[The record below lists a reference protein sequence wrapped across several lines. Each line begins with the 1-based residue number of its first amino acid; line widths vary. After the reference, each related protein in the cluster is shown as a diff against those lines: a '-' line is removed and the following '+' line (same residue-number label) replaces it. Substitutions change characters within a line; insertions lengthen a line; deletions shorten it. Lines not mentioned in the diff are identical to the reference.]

1 MFGDSEIGVFLDWG
15 SLGDGDVD
23 SSSLMATLPDWR
35 IYGSTT
41 PREIKDRIRDAQV
54 VVSNKVVLSA
64 DALQSAR
71 NLRLICVAATGTN
84 NIDLPAAARHGVMV
98 CNVPSYATASVT
110 QHVFTLILALA
121 TRLVEYQRAIKA
133 GRWQKSAQF
142 CLLDYPITELAGKI
156 MGIVGYGELGR
167 SVARVAECF
176 GMQVKITGRPGV
188 IAEGRL
194 PLHELLST
202 ADIVSLHCP
211 LTRQTRNLIGVR
223 EFGLMKRSALL
234 INTARG
240 GIVDEQALADA
251 LRAGE
256 IAGAG
261 VDVLSLE
268 PPDEGNPLLG
278 DDIPHLLVT
287 PHIAWASREARQ
299 RLLDTVC
306 DNIRG
311 FLAGNPRNLV
321 TGEI

>member
-1 MFGDSEIGVFLDWG
+1 MSGDSEIGVFLDRG
-15 SLGDGDVD
+15 SLGDADVD
-23 SSSLMATLPDWR
+23 ASALLATLPDWR
-35 IYGSTT
+35 IYASTT
-41 PREIKDRIRDAQV
+41 AREIKDRIRDAHV
-54 VVSNKVVLSA
+54 LVSNKVVLSA

-84 NIDLPAAARHGVMV
+84 NIDLPVAAQQEIMV
-98 CNVPSYATASVT
+98 CNVPNYATASVT
-110 QHVFTLILALA
+110 QHVFALILALA
-121 TRLVEYQRAIKA
+121 TRLIDYQGAVKA

-142 CLLDYPITELAGKI
+142 CLLDYPITELAGKV

-167 SVARVAECF
+167 SVARVAGCF
-176 GMQVKITGRPGV
+176 GMHVKISGRPGV

-194 PLHELLST
+194 PLHELLSV
-202 ADIVSLHCP
+202 ADIVSIHCP
-211 LTRQTRNLIGVR
+211 LTRQTRNLIGTR

-268 PPDEGNPLLG
+268 PPSEGSPLLAE
-278 DDIPHLLVT
+278 DISHLIVT

-299 RLLDTVC
+299 RLLDGVC

-311 FLAGNPRNLV
+311 FLAGKPRNV
-321 TGEI
+321 VAGEV